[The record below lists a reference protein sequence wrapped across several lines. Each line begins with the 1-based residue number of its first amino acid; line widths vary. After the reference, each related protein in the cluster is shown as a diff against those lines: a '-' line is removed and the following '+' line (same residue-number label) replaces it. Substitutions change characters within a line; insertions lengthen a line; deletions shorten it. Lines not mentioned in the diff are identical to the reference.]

1 VSYLAT
7 TFQVHVILS
16 TLRQEFQVSHPSFD
30 VTQIFPMPTGRLVL
44 LFIRHGETQDN
55 IDRVLQGHRDT
66 SLTEKGHREAKVLAS
81 KLQTQR
87 IDVIYH
93 SPLQRI
99 TQTISPILEN
109 QPDISTH
116 ADADLKGQYLGELEG
131 SSYDIIDMSN
141 PRSADERPGVEVFDA
156 FVRRLKR
163 SFGRIVGVE
172 APLVGM
178 EDRAV
183 AVATHG
189 VGITSLFKT
198 LESSPGCDGFNSKLA
213 VRGPDAYEVRW
224 TDSDDVSR
232 LIVEEPAELP
242 VEGGA
247 LEWEKLVGQ
256 PFLIEVW
263 GKKEKALS

>member
-1 VSYLAT
+1 
-7 TFQVHVILS
+7 
-16 TLRQEFQVSHPSFD
+16 
-30 VTQIFPMPTGRLVL
+30 MPDGRLIL

-81 KLQTQR
+81 KLQHQH

-99 TQTISPILEN
+99 TQTIAPVLEN
-109 QPDISTH
+109 RPDISTH
-116 ADADLKGQYLGELEG
+116 ADADLKGQHLGELEG
-131 SSYDIIDMSN
+131 LSYDFIDMSN
-141 PRSADERPGVEVFDA
+141 PRSADERPGVEAFDD

-163 SFGRIVGVE
+163 SFGRIVGAE
-172 APLVGM
+172 APLVGSK
-178 EDRAV
+178 DRIV

-189 VGITSLFKT
+189 VGITSIFKT

-213 VRGPDAYEVRW
+213 IRGPDAYEVRW

-232 LIVEEPAELP
+232 LVVGEPAKLP
-242 VEGGA
+242 LEGGM

-256 PFLIEVW
+256 PFLIEIW
-263 GKKEKALS
+263 GKKEKALR

>member
-1 VSYLAT
+1 MVVFRLVYMPGQATHSSNPLAECKP
-7 TFQVHVILS
+7 FHI
-16 TLRQEFQVSHPSFD
+16 D
-30 VTQIFPMPTGRLVL
+30 PMPRGRLIL

-66 SLTEKGHREAKVLAS
+66 SLTEKGHREGQVLAS
-81 KLQTQR
+81 KLQNQR

-99 TQTISPILEN
+99 TQTITPILEN
-109 QPDISTH
+109 RPGIPRH
-116 ADADLKGQYLGELEG
+116 ADADLKGQYLGDLEG
-131 SSYDIIDMSN
+131 SSYDVIDMSN
-141 PRSADERPGVEVFDA
+141 PRSADGRLGVEIFDD

-163 SFGRIVGVE
+163 SFGRIIGAE
-172 APLVGM
+172 APLVGG
-178 EDRAV
+178 EDRIV

-232 LIVEEPAELP
+232 LVVGEPANLP
-242 VEGGA
+242 VERAA
-247 LEWEKLVGQ
+247 LEWDKLVGQ
-256 PFLIEVW
+256 PFLIEIW
-263 GKKEKALS
+263 GKKEKALN